1 MVKPK
6 SKSDQRIFQMFP
18 VQIIPILLGVLV
30 GLVLVLVIWGIWR
43 SRSEANSNI
52 IAGARGDILLW
63 LLILAAFTLGVFVT
77 YVLEGFHI

>member
-1 MVKPK
+1 
-6 SKSDQRIFQMFP
+6 MFP
-18 VQIIPILLGVLV
+18 MQIIPILLGVLV
-30 GLVLVLVIWGIWR
+30 GLVLALVIWGTWR

-52 IAGARGDILLW
+52 VAGTHGDILLW